1 MAIVY
6 REKSSNWFQIRLF
19 LTLTHTVGHF
29 WDKGYTTIS
38 YRGGPAVNSHP
49 RVWGGCCVLGSHSQS
64 ECLWCA
70 RDPIA
75 TWATWWQTIPA
86 FKDFTLW
93 WERWSTKGTRILVLG
108 STDRGKDRTQLGEGM
123 GVLEERTGT
132 KSQKAHWGWPID
144 QEKSEGV
151 NHRWRQQYVLRV
163 ACFFFLT
170 FRF

>member
-75 TWATWWQTIPA
+75 TWATHGGRPSLLSRTSHSDEKDGQLKGQGFWSWEAQTEEKIEPSLGRA
-86 FKDFTLW
+86 WGCWRKELELNLRKHTGVDQL
-93 WERWSTKGTRILVLG
+93 TRRKVREWTTDGG
-108 STDRGKDRTQLGEGM
+108 SSM
-123 GVLEERTGT
+123 
-132 KSQKAHWGWPID
+132 
-144 QEKSEGV
+144 
-151 NHRWRQQYVLRV
+151 
-163 ACFFFLT
+163 C
-170 FRF
+170 